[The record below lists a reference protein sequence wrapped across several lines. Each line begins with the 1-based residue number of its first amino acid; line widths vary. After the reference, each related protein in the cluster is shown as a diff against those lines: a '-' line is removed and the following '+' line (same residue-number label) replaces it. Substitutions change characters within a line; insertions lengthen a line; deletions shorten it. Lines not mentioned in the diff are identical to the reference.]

1 MKRLVIVLTVLF
13 IVSISL
19 FVQMRTGQDG
29 GMMGNDHGGGMMG
42 NNWGWGM
49 GFGFGWVFIVIIVI
63 LAIFGIVYMMKRK

>member
-13 IVSISL
+13 IVSISS
-19 FVQMRTGQDG
+19 FVQMSTGQDR

-49 GFGFGWVFIVIIVI
+49 GFGFGWVFIVILVI